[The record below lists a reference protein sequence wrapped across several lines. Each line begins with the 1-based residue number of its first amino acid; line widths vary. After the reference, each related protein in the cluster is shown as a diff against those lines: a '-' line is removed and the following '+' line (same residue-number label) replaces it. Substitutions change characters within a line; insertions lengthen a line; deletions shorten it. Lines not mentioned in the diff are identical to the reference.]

1 VSLRADVLEVLREAS
16 GAPVSGE
23 ALARAHGVSR
33 TAVAKHIAALRAEGY
48 TIDAV
53 PGSGYTLSSTPP
65 LALPAEVAALAIEP
79 MWVRFVGGEETGSTN
94 DDCKRL
100 ARAGA
105 PTGTV
110 VVAARQGAG
119 RGRLGRTWDSPAGGA
134 YFSVLLRPDVAPAEV
149 TALPLAIA
157 LGVARGLE
165 TLGVRCGLKWP
176 NDVLL
181 AGRKLAGVLLE
192 MSAESDRLEWVV
204 AGVGVNVTVPD
215 RAFPEAAYVAEE
227 LPGAEPARVA
237 AAVLDGI
244 ACAYARFVVGGFAA
258 LADEYAERSVLIG
271 RTVSVSD
278 IDGALRA
285 RGRVVGVDGW
295 GRLLLDDGDRDG
307 PRAISSGDVTLRRTG
322 GAGTTEE

>member
-1 VSLRADVLEVLREAS
+1 MNLRADVLEILREAS
-16 GAPVSGE
+16 GTPVSGE

-33 TAVAKHIAALRAEGY
+33 AAVAKHVAALRAEGY
-48 TIDAV
+48 TIDAT
-53 PGSGYTLSSTPP
+53 PGSGYMLRATPP
-65 LALPAEVAALAIEP
+65 LALPAEVAALTTEP
-79 MWVRFVGGEETGSTN
+79 VWVRFVGGEETGSTN

-100 ARAGA
+100 AREGA
-105 PTGTV
+105 PAGTV

-134 YFSVLLRPDVAPAEV
+134 YFSVLLRPEVAPAGV

-157 LGVARGLE
+157 LGVARGLD

-181 AGRKLAGVLLE
+181 AERKLAGVLLE

-215 RAFPEAAYVAEE
+215 RVFPEAAYVAEE
-227 LPGAEPARVA
+227 LPGAGPAQVA

-244 ACAYARFVVGGFAA
+244 AQVYARFVTGGFAT
-258 LADEYAERSVLIG
+258 LVDEYARRSVLTG

-278 IDGALRA
+278 VDGAVRA

-295 GRLLLDDGDRDG
+295 GRLLVDDGDAAG
-307 PRAISSGDVTLRRTG
+307 PRAISSGDVTLRG
-322 GAGTTEE
+322 GAGNTEE